1 MMKKVNIEK
10 LKKSVKAQ
18 PQENYTAYYD
28 KYEEK
33 FGHCPM
39 IRITMPYGLDNPDFK
54 KMCEEAIER
63 GTPLTE
69 EDYDRYFPP
78 VKQKNIFDDILY

>member
-1 MMKKVNIEK
+1 MKKENIEK
-10 LKKSVKAQ
+10 LKKSVKTQ
-18 PQENYTAYYD
+18 PQEDYTAYYD
-28 KYEEK
+28 RYEEK

-39 IRITMPYGLDNPDFK
+39 IPITMSYGIDNPDFK

-78 VKQKNIFDDILY
+78 VKPKGPFDTILY

>member
-1 MMKKVNIEK
+1 MKKENVEK
-10 LKKSVKAQ
+10 PKKSIKAQ
-18 PQENYTAYYD
+18 PQEDRTAYYD
-28 KYEEK
+28 RYEEK

-39 IRITMPYGLDNPDFK
+39 IPITMSYGIDNPDFK

-63 GTPLTE
+63 GAPLTD

-78 VKQKNIFDDILY
+78 VKPKNIFDDILY

>member
-1 MMKKVNIEK
+1 MKNENLEK

-18 PQENYTAYYD
+18 SQEDYTAYYD

-33 FGHCPM
+33 FGYCPM

-54 KMCEEAIER
+54 KC
-63 GTPLTE
+63 
-69 EDYDRYFPP
+69 
-78 VKQKNIFDDILY
+78 VKKQ

>member
-1 MMKKVNIEK
+1 MKNENLEK
-10 LKKSVKAQ
+10 LKKSVKTQ
-18 PQENYTAYYD
+18 SQEDYTAYYD

-63 GTPLTE
+63 GTPLTD

-78 VKQKNIFDDILY
+78 VKPKNIFDDILY

>member
-1 MMKKVNIEK
+1 MKNENLEK

-18 PQENYTAYYD
+18 SQEDYTAYYD

-63 GTPLTE
+63 GTPLTD

-78 VKQKNIFDDILY
+78 VKPKNIFDDILY

>member
-1 MMKKVNIEK
+1 MKKENVEK
-10 LKKSVKAQ
+10 PKKSIKAQ
-18 PQENYTAYYD
+18 SQEDYTAYYD

-39 IRITMPYGLDNPDFK
+39 IRITMPYGLDNPGFK

-63 GTPLTE
+63 GAPLTD

-78 VKQKNIFDDILY
+78 VKPKNIFDDILY

>member
-1 MMKKVNIEK
+1 MKNENLEK
-10 LKKSVKAQ
+10 LKKSVKTQ
-18 PQENYTAYYD
+18 SQEDYTAYYD

-63 GTPLTE
+63 GTPLTD

-78 VKQKNIFDDILY
+78 AKPKNIFDDKLY

>member
-1 MMKKVNIEK
+1 
-10 LKKSVKAQ
+10 
-18 PQENYTAYYD
+18 
-28 KYEEK
+28 
-33 FGHCPM
+33 M

-63 GTPLTE
+63 ATPLTD

-78 VKQKNIFDDILY
+78 VKPKNIFDDILY

>member
-1 MMKKVNIEK
+1 MMKKENIEK

-18 PQENYTAYYD
+18 PQEDYTAYYD
-28 KYEEK
+28 KYKEK

-63 GTPLTE
+63 GTPLTDK
-69 EDYDRYFPP
+69 DYDRYFPP
-78 VKQKNIFDDILY
+78 VKPKDIFDTIMY